1 MKLKSA
7 KIITFSLFLMFFGSD
22 HVSEALNYSN
32 SIDIHN
38 ETSELISKKGGGG
51 KKGGGKKGGG
61 KKGGGKKGGGKK
73 GGAKKKGDKKTQTNL
88 NKVQSNNEAMREE
101 AKERYIK
108 WKENKKAKKSNVDLE
123 SN

>member
-7 KIITFSLFLMFFGSD
+7 KIFWFPILVIFFGLG
-22 HVSEALNYSN
+22 HFSEALNYSN
-32 SIDIHN
+32 SIDFYN
-38 ETSELISKKGGGG
+38 ESSELISKKGSGG
-51 KKGGGKKGGG
+51 KKGGA
-61 KKGGGKKGGGKK
+61 KKGGGKK

-101 AKERYIK
+101 AKERYKK
-108 WKENKKAKKSNVDLE
+108 WKENKKAKKSNLDLD

>member
-7 KIITFSLFLMFFGSD
+7 KIFWFPILVIFFGLG
-22 HVSEALNYSN
+22 HFTEALNYSN
-32 SIDIHN
+32 SIDFYN
-38 ETSELISKKGGGG
+38 ESSELISKKGSGG
-51 KKGGGKKGGG
+51 KKGGA
-61 KKGGGKKGGGKK
+61 KKGGGKK

-101 AKERYIK
+101 AKERYKK
-108 WKENKKAKKSNVDLE
+108 WKENKKTKKSNVDLE

>member
-1 MKLKSA
+1 MKFRFA
-7 KIITFSLFLMFFGSD
+7 KIICFPILFIFFGLD

-38 ETSELISKKGGGG
+38 ETSELISKKGGGV
-51 KKGGGKKGGG
+51 KKNGG
-61 KKGGGKKGGGKK
+61 
-73 GGAKKKGDKKTQTNL
+73 KKKGDKKKQTNL

-101 AKERYIK
+101 AKERYKK
-108 WKENKKAKKSNVDLE
+108 WKENKKAKKSNLDLD

>member
-7 KIITFSLFLMFFGSD
+7 KIFWFPILIIFFGLG
-22 HVSEALNYSN
+22 HFSEALNYSN
-32 SIDIHN
+32 SIDFYN
-38 ETSELISKKGGGG
+38 ESSELISKKGNGG

-61 KKGGGKKGGGKK
+61 KKGGGKK
-73 GGAKKKGDKKTQTNL
+73 KGDNKTQTNL

-101 AKERYIK
+101 AKERYKK
-108 WKENKKAKKSNVDLE
+108 WKENKKAKKSNLDLD

>member
-7 KIITFSLFLMFFGSD
+7 KIFCFPILFIFFGLG
-22 HVSEALNYSN
+22 HVTEALNYSN
-32 SIDIHN
+32 SIDIYN

-51 KKGGGKKGGG
+51 KKGGGKKGG
-61 KKGGGKKGGGKK
+61 
-73 GGAKKKGDKKTQTNL
+73 AKKKGDNKTQTNL

-101 AKERYIK
+101 AKERYKK
-108 WKENKKAKKSNVDLE
+108 WKENKKAKKSNLDLD

>member
-38 ETSELISKKGGGG
+38 ETSELISKKG
-51 KKGGGKKGGG
+51 
-61 KKGGGKKGGGKK
+61 GGGKKGGGKK

>member
-7 KIITFSLFLMFFGSD
+7 KIFCFPILVIFFGLGNF
-22 HVSEALNYSN
+22 SEALNYSN
-32 SIDIHN
+32 SIDFYN
-38 ETSELISKKGGGG
+38 ESSELISKKGS
-51 KKGGGKKGGG
+51 GG

-73 GGAKKKGDKKTQTNL
+73 GGANKKGDNKTQSNL

-101 AKERYIK
+101 AKERYKK
-108 WKENKKAKKSNVDLE
+108 WKENKKAKKSNLYLD